1 MINPEESTATIAVSR
16 PAKSK
21 GKSTLEKLQAKLDKL
36 QGQNKSLVDLNYEVQ
51 EQLGDALDHIRQ
63 LEGQKSTA
71 ERKAV
76 SDSHD
81 TRRVANAVLTID
93 LLMDMAG
100 DNKEMKA
107 NLERV
112 AKQLKNKFE
121 VPSEQIEHKT

>member
-1 MINPEESTATIAVSR
+1 MSNEQSTGTIAVSK
-16 PAKSK
+16 PAKK
-21 GKSTLEKLQAKLDKL
+21 AKDPKLAAMTAKYKAVSEELDEA
-36 QGQNKSLVDLNYEVQ
+36 NE
-51 EQLGDALDHIRQ
+51 HIRH
-63 LEGQKSTA
+63 LEAQKDIA

-93 LLMDMAG
+93 LLLDMAG
-100 DNKEMKA
+100 DNKDMKA